1 MKVPRIPPLSTMRCI
16 FAILS
21 GVIMSRPFC
30 HTSYL
35 NCLRPNLPIQLHNHR
50 QPRVVAQDTFRN
62 RPRDQRQ
69 SWFHSGL
76 LCPSQDDRP
85 HGSQRLSPIPK
96 IGSTLAEL
104 FVDELVPLFKIAN
117 QRIAVLRVEKN
128 VEKEFGVDGWINSAV
143 ARLF

>member
-1 MKVPRIPPLSTMRCI
+1 M
-16 FAILS
+16 
-21 GVIMSRPFC
+21 
-30 HTSYL
+30 
-35 NCLRPNLPIQLHNHR
+35 
-50 QPRVVAQDTFRN
+50 
-62 RPRDQRQ
+62 
-69 SWFHSGL
+69 
-76 LCPSQDDRP
+76 
-85 HGSQRLSPIPK
+85 SPIPK